1 MVTPGRRDA
10 RLIDFTAQ
18 RGDACAGRDR
28 QPTRC
33 ARLRARAAGSGGPPA
48 VEIPKTGSISCL
60 RRRNASRASAVCIQ
74 RCAVS
79 ASACSET
86 SIRRPCV
93 LVVQRPKAGP
103 PGSPPRGPRRPAR
116 SPAPMLEA
124 LEAQQ
129 PTLGTLVAVGAGVVG
144 EAAVVEGVRGRTARF
159 GDRHGRRARGA
170 GGQVGGRE
178 VAGVG
183 QGQSRSGA
191 AGLLG
196 GLDHREQLG
205 LVGWVLGDVRGG
217 DQQPTAAAPGPV
229 RAASFV
235 ALAAL
240 GFALAA
246 SVFALLVANVL
257 AFAASVFA
265 LLVADVLAAA
275 GVPVVPLTR
284 SLEPQAP
291 AS

>member
-1 MVTPGRRDA
+1 
-10 RLIDFTAQ
+10 
-18 RGDACAGRDR
+18 
-28 QPTRC
+28 
-33 ARLRARAAGSGGPPA
+33 
-48 VEIPKTGSISCL
+48 
-60 RRRNASRASAVCIQ
+60 
-74 RCAVS
+74 
-79 ASACSET
+79 
-86 SIRRPCV
+86 
-93 LVVQRPKAGP
+93 
-103 PGSPPRGPRRPAR
+103 
-116 SPAPMLEA
+116 MLEA

-129 PTLGTLVAVGAGVVG
+129 PTLGTPVAVGAGVVG
-144 EAAVVEGVRGRTARF
+144 EAAVVEGVRGRTARL

-196 GLDHREQLG
+196 GLDHRQQLG

-217 DQQPTAAAPGPV
+217 DQQPAAAGPGPV
-229 RAASFV
+229 RAASF
-235 ALAAL
+235 AAAL

-275 GVPVVPLTR
+275 GVPVVPLTDR
-284 SLEPQAP
+284 SLERPSRAGLIADRDRHRLRVVSGQIAAGGTQQPRVRVGQVDVP
-291 AS
+291 ALACRQRPAGRQDLRAQPLRFGQVSRQPRRRRLVAGLVLRLQVRDRPLRALQQPLQLARVIGPRGRR